1 MARVTSQFKCTS
13 CGYTSAKSLGRCP
26 SCSAWNSF
34 EEVTAPSPSKSS
46 SVRHLP
52 ASAVVRL
59 SNVAQQ
65 EEPRTSSGISELDR
79 VLGGGWVAGGVVLL
93 GGEPGI
99 GKSTLLLQVA
109 HHLANDDHRV
119 LYVAGEESLEQVR
132 LRADRLGVSSDILMT
147 RDITAEGI
155 AALLEIERP
164 KLCIVDSIQTIQAGE
179 TGTPGGLTQVREATA
194 QLTRAAKETGSAMVL
209 VGHVTKD
216 GNVAG
221 PKVMEHIV
229 DATLM
234 LESVGNYR
242 MLRSIKN
249 RFGSVGE
256 LGVFDMREDGLIAV
270 ENPSSAFLA
279 ERPSGV
285 PGSVIAATMDGQ
297 RPLLLE
303 VQALAAKTPYPAPK
317 RVSVGLDAR
326 RVDVVLA
333 VLERR
338 LELSLG
344 GLDVYVNLAGG
355 LRVQD
360 PGLDLAVALAV
371 YSAVMMKPLPDDLA
385 VFGEVG
391 LAGEVRSVSQPMR
404 RLNEAER
411 SGMTN
416 IIGPPTIN
424 SGSKTKEIG
433 VRVRSVKEAIQAI
446 WRTN

>member
-1 MARVTSQFKCTS
+1 M
-13 CGYTSAKSLGRCP
+13 GRCP

-34 EEVTAPSPSKSS
+34 EEIHTAPASKSPSGFGARSSVPSSAVTRLSSIKSS
-46 SVRHLP
+46 
-52 ASAVVRL
+52 
-59 SNVAQQ
+59 
-65 EEPRTSSGISELDR
+65 EEPRTSSGIGELDR

-109 HHLANDDHRV
+109 NHLALLDEKV

-132 LRADRLGVSSDILMT
+132 LRADRLGVKGDILMT
-147 RDITAEGI
+147 RDVHADGIT
-155 AALLEIERP
+155 ALLEVERP
-164 KLCIVDSIQTIQAGE
+164 KLVIVDSIQTVQTDDG
-179 TGTPGGLTQVREATA
+179 GSPGGVAQVREATA
-194 QLTRAAKETGSAMVL
+194 RLTRAAKETGAAMVL

-234 LESVGNYR
+234 LESVGHYR
-242 MLRSIKN
+242 LLRSVKN

-256 LGVFDMREDGLIAV
+256 LGVFDMLEHGLQAV
-270 ENPSSAFLA
+270 ENPSAAFLA
-279 ERPSGV
+279 ERPIGV
-285 PGSVIAATMDGQ
+285 PGSIVAATMDGQ

-317 RVSVGLDAR
+317 RVAVGLDAR

-338 LELSLG
+338 LQLSLG
-344 GLDVYVNLAGG
+344 GLDIYVNLAGG
-355 LRVQD
+355 MKLSD
-360 PGLDLAVALAV
+360 PGLDLAIALAV
-371 YSAVMMKPLPDDLA
+371 YSAVMMKPVPEGVA

-391 LAGEVRSVSQPMR
+391 LAGEVRSVTQPSR
-404 RLNEAER
+404 RASEAVRVGLER
-411 SGMTN
+411 LVT
-416 IIGPPTIN
+416 PPGVQ
-424 SGSKTKEIG
+424 GSKQG
-433 VRVRSVKEAIQAI
+433 VQSVQEAVRFLWGKA
-446 WRTN
+446 